1 MRYPIC
7 HFISHNSGNRSTSS
21 PRQIIKCISS
31 YTYTLPLLV
40 TTPSCPNSLSLLNCV
55 EALRSR
61 FLLGK
66 LQGNKADST
75 LSSLTPSPH
84 PQQRMPSYVD
94 MYQNSRSPP
103 LYDEFDTIAEPG
115 RRPQPMFMRRAKT
128 RRSKTAVVLSLICV
142 LFMVWGWKSSG
153 ISIVSDSLR
162 ESYIH
167 S

>member
-1 MRYPIC
+1 MSLYSITPEIGQRIHPVK
-7 HFISHNSGNRSTSS
+7 SS
-21 PRQIIKCISS
+21 DAFSS

-40 TTPSCPNSLSLLNCV
+40 ISPSCPTSLSPLSCV

-61 FLLGK
+61 FRLGK
-66 LQGNKADST
+66 LQGNKADSV
-75 LSSLTPSPH
+75 LSSLTPSSH
-84 PQQRMPSYVD
+84 PQQRMPSYED
-94 MYQNSRSPP
+94 MYQSSRPRSPP

-128 RRSKTAVVLSLICV
+128 RRSKTAVILSLICV

-153 ISIVSDSLR
+153 ISIVSVSLR
-162 ESYIH
+162 ESWIY